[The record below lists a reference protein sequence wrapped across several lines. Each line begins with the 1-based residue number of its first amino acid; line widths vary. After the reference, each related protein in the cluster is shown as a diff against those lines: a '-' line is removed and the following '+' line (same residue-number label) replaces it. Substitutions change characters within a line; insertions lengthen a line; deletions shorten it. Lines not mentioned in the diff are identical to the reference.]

1 LRKISSRGMW
11 SLYPRG
17 WRTMGEE
24 PIVDAE
30 VVAEDVMVT
39 PVQEASTQLVRR
51 ERRSE
56 VLRPLD
62 PGTLLQSFEEY
73 QGLLQR
79 LLTNDDWQG
88 RPNQAGSFVKKK
100 GWRKIATAFDLDVT
114 VIPGMNRI
122 ERDEDGSPIRAEV
135 WIRAIAPSG
144 RTMDGDGYCSV
155 TEPRFAEAK
164 GRQKLENDLRATAT
178 TRAKNRAISD
188 LIGMGDVSAEEVDAT
203 PSMVEHPP
211 YGTAVGEQQ
220 LASTRKALGY
230 LLDCE
235 PDENP
240 VGIVLNT
247 IEAKAD
253 GYLPHF
259 PLAMITLVAQ
269 TVKDRMTAREETA
282 TIGED
287 DPVYETAEE
296 MREREDAERLIAD
309 AEAVQ

>member
-1 LRKISSRGMW
+1 ML
-11 SLYPRG
+11 PE
-17 WRTMGEE
+17 TEAV
-24 PIVDAE
+24 VDAE
-30 VVAEDVMVT
+30 VVGEDVTVV
-39 PVQEASTQLVRR
+39 PAQEASTQLVRR

-62 PGTLLQSFEEY
+62 PDTLLQSFEEY
-73 QGLLQR
+73 QDLLQR
-79 LLTNDDWQG
+79 LLTDDDWQG
-88 RPNQAGSFVKKK
+88 KPNRPGSFVKKK

-114 VIPGMNRI
+114 VIPGMSKI
-122 ERDEDGSPIRAEV
+122 ERDGDGSPIRAEV
-135 WIRAIAPSG
+135 WMRAIAPSG

-188 LIGMGDVSAEEVDAT
+188 LIGMGDVSAEEIDAT
-203 PSMVEHPP
+203 PTAAEQPP
-211 YGTAVGEQQ
+211 YGAAVGEQQ
-220 LASTRKALGY
+220 IANTRKALGY

-240 VGIVLNT
+240 VGLVLNT
-247 IEAKAD
+247 IQEKAG

-269 TVKDRMTAREETA
+269 TVKDRMTARDETA
-282 TIGED
+282 TAGED
-287 DPVYETAEE
+287 DPAYETAEE
-296 MREREDAERLIAD
+296 MREREDAERLIAE
-309 AEAVQ
+309 AEAGQ

>member
-1 LRKISSRGMW
+1 MSD
-11 SLYPRG
+11 
-17 WRTMGEE
+17 E

-30 VVAEDVMVT
+30 VVAEEVAVA
-39 PVQEASTQLVRR
+39 PAQEASTQLVRR

-62 PGTLLQSFEEY
+62 PDTLLQSFEEY
-73 QGLLQR
+73 QDLLQR

-88 RPNQAGSFVKKK
+88 KPNQRGSFVKKK

-114 VIPGMNRI
+114 VIPGMSKI
-122 ERDEDGSPIRAEV
+122 ERNENGAPIRAEV
-135 WIRAIAPSG
+135 WMRAIAPSG

-155 TEPRFAEAK
+155 TEPRFADAR

-203 PSMVEHPP
+203 PTVAEEPR
-211 YGTAVGEQQ
+211 YGPVVGEQQ

-230 LLDCE
+230 LLDCA
-235 PDENP
+235 PNENP
-240 VGIVLNT
+240 VGLVLNT
-247 IEAKAD
+247 IQEKA

-259 PLAMITLVAQ
+259 SLATIALVAQ
-269 TVKDRMTAREETA
+269 TVKDRVAVVGIVDVGDGDPAQETMEERT
-282 TIGED
+282 
-287 DPVYETAEE
+287 
-296 MREREDAERLIAD
+296 EREDAERIVTEME
-309 AEAVQ
+309 AEHA

>member
-1 LRKISSRGMW
+1 
-11 SLYPRG
+11 
-17 WRTMGEE
+17 MGEE

-30 VVAEDVMVT
+30 IVPDSDATVA

-62 PGTLLQSFEEY
+62 PDTLLQSFEEY

-88 RPNQAGSFVKKK
+88 RPNQLGSFVKKK

-114 VIPGMNRI
+114 VIPGMSKI
-122 ERDEDGSPIRAEV
+122 EREEDGSPIRAEV

-203 PSMVEHPP
+203 PTVVEQPH
-211 YGTAVGEQQ
+211 GTAVGEQQ

-240 VGIVLNT
+240 VGVLLNT
-247 IEAKAD
+247 IQDKAG

-282 TIGED
+282 TAGD
-287 DPVYETAEE
+287 GDPGLETAEE
-296 MREREDAERLIAD
+296 RQEREDAERIV
-309 AEAVQ
+309 AETEAAQQ